1 MFFNPEEQAYDCY
14 CSMVANINDEEGWY
28 SPVYVCDLQI
38 AWSLRTIIFYG
49 EKTQIL
55 ISPHHDLQQII
66 QVFFWCREAR
76 GKWVLQPTK
85 GEKMPSILGGGAGCD
100 PGVLFLSGRTVEQVV
115 VKDGICSFCLEPHIF
130 LSQQRKTGRESWY
143 LMWREITYS
152 MKSVHFRCLHL
163 T

>member
-1 MFFNPEEQAYDCY
+1 
-14 CSMVANINDEEGWY
+14 MVANINDEEGWY

-66 QVFFWCREAR
+66 QVFFWCREVR

-85 GEKMPSILGGGAGCD
+85 GEKCLQYWVVVQDVILVCYFSVAN
-100 PGVLFLSGRTVEQVV
+100 TVEQGV
-115 VKDGICSFCLEPHIF
+115 VKDGICSICLEPHIF
-130 LSQQRKTGRESWY
+130 LGQQRKTGRESWY
-143 LMWREITYS
+143 LMWREITYLV
-152 MKSVHFRCLHL
+152 KSVHFRCLHL